1 MLAVA
6 PGRMHVA
13 CLDPY
18 RKDPG
23 RNSSYRS
30 IEVVD
35 DEGVYVDATMSCE
48 SAQGVGMSTP
58 SHSLG
63 TEPVEAARSF
73 LIGLEPDDELT
84 KVGYVERS
92 SEARVAVRRDDEVVA
107 GPDPGPRKGR
117 MGVERLREL
126 PRSWYLVTSARADA
140 IGSFFGTPMT
150 QAFAELLIDCEEDR
164 TLRAV
169 LLGMLREAER
179 FGSSRTD
186 LQRVAFPRGCRE
198 LLLRSGCPGL
208 GVHRLLA
215 NATRCR
221 VGTRSQSVAGLF

>member
-1 MLAVA
+1 MIEPMRFPRLLPVVALLAVAVSCEATPADPDSSDHPDVAQVRCGRDGSTEIRTPIVQAQPDGVHIKVRAPPEADLAFIVKESGGRNAEDGLFVLAVA

-23 RNSSYRS
+23 RDSLYRS

-58 SHSLG
+58 SNSLG

-84 KVGYVERS
+84 QVGYVERS

-107 GPDPGPRKGR
+107 VLILDPVKG
-117 MGVERLREL
+117 GWGWSGFESC
-126 PRSWYLVTSARADA
+126 P
-140 IGSFFGTPMT
+140 
-150 QAFAELLIDCEEDR
+150 
-164 TLRAV
+164 
-169 LLGMLREAER
+169 EA
-179 FGSSRTD
+179 GISY
-186 LQRVAFPRGCRE
+186 
-198 LLLRSGCPGL
+198 
-208 GVHRLLA
+208 
-215 NATRCR
+215 
-221 VGTRSQSVAGLF
+221 